1 MMIEITPEILIDEGE
16 LDWDFVR
23 SSGPGGQKVNK
34 VSTAVQLRFDVIRSP
49 SLSEEVREKLLR
61 LGGRRVT
68 NEGVL
73 IISARK
79 FRTQERNR
87 QDALERLIELIREA
101 AIKPKARRATKP
113 GKASKTRRRD
123 DKRRQSSKKQLRKKP
138 DLED

>member
-1 MMIEITPEILIDEGE
+1 MIEITPEILIDEGE
-16 LDWDFVR
+16 LNWDFVR

-101 AIKPKARRATKP
+101 AIKPKARRSTKP
-113 GKASKTRRRD
+113 SKASKTRRRD
-123 DKRRQSSKKQLRKKP
+123 DKRQQSAKKRLRKKP